1 MRTIHGTF
9 IRFTSLALLAA
20 AGTVA
25 GTAHSQQVLSPAPQ
39 QQLYI
44 GAPTLE
50 TCSLQHLGYVPG
62 TPQNVTFLG
71 SFPAGCYSVLTN
83 ELARL
88 SATQPQKIRP
98 MYRAD
103 PAPWPANLASTT
115 QNNLAQGLLDAFIEG
130 DVVAVDSD
138 LSYAGSLM
146 KKGSSVIK
154 TRTAQ
159 QAIQFRAHPDW
170 EARGVTL
177 GDPNNA
183 CGEWVWKGYY
193 EYSRFEDSAAACGT
207 DDECVYQV
215 AYSNN
220 TAAPGIAFR
229 SYLKGMDANG
239 AHFNPRSSIPLVRGF
254 VPKNMFFGAA
264 TAFLLDQQ
272 PGLIEDMQRLEFT
285 APALLAGTSLQLQ
298 AGPKLYGCAGN
309 FRFQTPT
316 SKYYVDP
323 SDAAAA
329 TKLAALDADLKA
341 VRILLQK
348 KAGYLISPT
357 SEQIAAFP
365 QAERFTNEWYYHK
378 AMHDRQKPA
387 GGQQGQPLSRA
398 ERKAIDD
405 RTKTLADLMERY
417 ATLTSPRVWGDMALP
432 VADDRFRSPV
442 NEAVD
447 QITVDP
453 LTGERVVVDPFV
465 RDAAVSALRGDLVD
479 VQRVSTLESQGAVVT
494 PQMVV
499 PFSLGTDTSPTTP
512 TTTTTDTVLVGV
524 ERDYGKTETSIPAS
538 TAANSLCPS
547 PKPVG
552 PSDADL
558 LAIADEARKV
568 QEKIVELLIDEYH
581 RGSQG
586 CLSENGYNCDWSP
599 TKFAQRFVGKFSEKR
614 EEAFQYCVAM
624 TGGNTLTHEDELFHV
639 PVASRTMT
647 GLPPKL
653 HEVDFA
659 LKKQMSGLPAVRMGE
674 DDVRAGESISGG
686 KKLLDKK
693 WFGGS
698 YTYTSRWNVL
708 PRFKSDAE
716 PGDTACAFEG
726 EMEATFTGTAH
737 VLNNPL
743 TLVRAS
749 ARGKAQDPGNSFAF
763 HLEFLGEAFNASGS
777 GEKFHFVDD
786 DQLDSGRASA
796 TVVVAAV
803 PVTFQAWGE
812 LDYGYSVTADMH
824 ATNGCAS
831 GLAPSMGV
839 VMQFRPYAKANA
851 VASAAVG
858 VSGAQAGVRGR
869 ITLLDASLP
878 TTAGL
883 EVKTHTGAVKLFPTV
898 STDLVLRTLSGNM
911 SAFAEVGAGFA
922 RYTAEKEIFSWR
934 GLTDNRPVV
943 EPRLDP
949 VYLAAF
955 TSKSWEDWVRK
966 NNTPPSI
973 P

>member
-1 MRTIHGTF
+1 MRTIQGTF

-25 GTAHSQQVLSPAPQ
+25 GTAHSQQVLTPTPQ
-39 QQLYI
+39 MQLSI
-44 GAPTLE
+44 TSPTLAQ
-50 TCSLQHLGYVPG
+50 CSLQHLGFVPG
-62 TPQNVTFLG
+62 TPKNVTLVG
-71 SFPAGCYSVLTN
+71 SFPAACHSVLTT

-88 SATQPQKIRP
+88 SSTQPQKIRP

-103 PAPWPANLASTT
+103 PAAWPANLASTT
-115 QNNLAQGLLDAFIEG
+115 TANLAQGLFDAFIES
-130 DVVAVDSD
+130 DVVLEQNSD
-138 LSYAGSLM
+138 LSYAGSMM
-146 KKGSSVIK
+146 KTGSGVIK
-154 TRTAQ
+154 TRTAP

-170 EARGVTL
+170 ESRGVTL
-177 GDPNNA
+177 GDTNNA

-215 AYSNN
+215 AYSSN

-229 SYLKGMDANG
+229 PYLKGLDANG
-239 AHFNPRSSIPLVRGF
+239 EYFSPRPSVPLVRGF

-272 PGLIEDMQRLEFT
+272 PGLIEDMQRLKFT

-309 FRFQTPT
+309 FRFQSPT

-329 TKLAALDADLKA
+329 TKLATLDADLKA

-348 KAGYLISPT
+348 KAGYLLSPT

-442 NEAVD
+442 NEALD
-447 QITVDP
+447 QVTVDP
-453 LTGERVVVDPFV
+453 VTGERIVVDPFV
-465 RDAAVSALRGDLVD
+465 RDAAVSAMRGDLVD
-479 VQRVSTLESQGAVVT
+479 LQLVSSLEGQGAVVT

-499 PFSLGTDTSPTTP
+499 PFSLGTETSATPTSD
-512 TTTTTDTVLVGV
+512 TTTTSVLVGV
-524 ERDYGKTETSIPAS
+524 ERDYGKVETSIPAS
-538 TAANSLCPS
+538 TAANSMCPS
-547 PKPVG
+547 PNPVG

-558 LAIADEARKV
+558 LAMAEDARKV
-568 QEKIVELLIDEYH
+568 QEQIVELLIDEYR

-624 TGGNTLTHEDELFHV
+624 TGGNTLTHEDALFHV

-647 GLPPKL
+647 ALPKKLTDVRTALNEQMEGLPFL
-653 HEVDFA
+653 
-659 LKKQMSGLPAVRMGE
+659 RMGE
-674 DDVRAGESISGG
+674 KDLRAGESISGG
-686 KKLLDKK
+686 KKILDKK

-698 YTYTSRWNVL
+698 YSYTSRWSVV
-708 PRFKSDAE
+708 PRFKSNAG
-716 PGDTACAFEG
+716 PGDMACAFEG

-737 VLNNPL
+737 VLNKPL
-743 TLVRAS
+743 TLVHAT
-749 ARGKAQDPGNSFAF
+749 ARGKAQDPGNSFGF
-763 HLEFLGEAFNASGS
+763 HLEFLGEAFSPSGA

-786 DQLDSGRASA
+786 EHLKSGRASA

-803 PVTFQAWGE
+803 PVTFEAWAE

-824 ATNGCAS
+824 ATNGCVS
-831 GLAPSMGV
+831 GQAPSMGV
-839 VMQFRPYAKANA
+839 MMQFSPYARANA

-878 TTAGL
+878 TTGGM
-883 EVKTHTGAVKLFPTV
+883 EVKPETGAIKLFPTV

-911 SAFAEVGAGFA
+911 SAFAEVGPSFK
-922 RYTAEKEIFSWR
+922 RYTAEKEIFSWG

-943 EPRLDP
+943 EPRMDP
-949 VYLAAF
+949 VYLAAM
-955 TSKSWEDWVRK
+955 TNSAWKEWVRK
-966 NNTPPSI
+966 NDQPPQL
-973 P
+973 